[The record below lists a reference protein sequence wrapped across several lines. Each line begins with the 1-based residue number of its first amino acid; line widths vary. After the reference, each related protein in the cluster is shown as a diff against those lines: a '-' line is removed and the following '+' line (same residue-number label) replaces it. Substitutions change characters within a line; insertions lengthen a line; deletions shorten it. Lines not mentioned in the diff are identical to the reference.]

1 MGIEPAENKIIE
13 LKKQNKKLKKK
24 LDEKKDSSDISS
36 QDIDDDKPQLK
47 EAKK

>member
-24 LDEKKDSSDISS
+24 LDEKKDSDISS
-36 QDIDDDKPQLK
+36 QDIDDDKPQL
-47 EAKK
+47 EEVKK